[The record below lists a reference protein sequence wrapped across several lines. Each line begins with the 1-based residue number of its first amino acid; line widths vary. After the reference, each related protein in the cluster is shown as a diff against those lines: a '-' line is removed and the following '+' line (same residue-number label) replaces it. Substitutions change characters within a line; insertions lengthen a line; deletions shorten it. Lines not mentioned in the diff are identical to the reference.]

1 MIHLNKKK
9 FYYSIFV
16 IILTIFVVVI
26 MLNLRVD
33 VENPDV
39 YDRVDGKE
47 DYAMKVYQADE
58 KQNQTKKALDKEE
71 SNWIKRTIINI
82 RSKK

>member
-1 MIHLNKKK
+1 MNRKK

-33 VENPDV
+33 IKNPDV
-39 YDRVDGKE
+39 YDKVDGKE
-47 DYAMKVYQADE
+47 DYAMKVYQTDE
-58 KQNQTKKALDKEE
+58 NQNQTEKEPDME
-71 SNWIKRTIINI
+71 KSDWIKRTIINI

>member
-1 MIHLNKKK
+1 MISLNRKK

-33 VENPDV
+33 IKNPDV
-39 YDRVDGKE
+39 YDKVDGKE
-47 DYAMKVYQADE
+47 DYAMKVYQTDE
-58 KQNQTKKALDKEE
+58 NQNQTEKEPDME
-71 SNWIKRTIINI
+71 KSDWIKRTIINI

>member
-1 MIHLNKKK
+1 MNRKK

-33 VENPDV
+33 IKNPDV
-39 YDRVDGKE
+39 YDKVDGKE
-47 DYAMKVYQADE
+47 DYAMKVYQTDE
-58 KQNQTKKALDKEE
+58 NQNQAEKEPDRE
-71 SNWIKRTIINI
+71 KSDWIKRTIINI